1 MDNNRPRSREKKV
14 VDGGKDIHKRG
25 DGLGTG
31 PVGAGPEGTGGHGS
45 GSGGGGG
52 NFLRTGGGKLSLVVV
67 ILILLIGGGKGLF
80 GDSSDSLNEYV
91 PQQNDQISQ
100 STQTDSNTTN
110 GINDALAAGAENDD
124 SSQSAVTEDA
134 SGADEE
140 EESAAAEPAREK
152 FTAIKGNG
160 EDTVTIMVYMCGT
173 DLESKHGMGTN
184 DITEMTRANLS
195 DKINLIVYTGG
206 CSRWNN
212 NIISSKTNQIYRV
225 RNGQLERL
233 EADLGPEVMTKPAT
247 LSSFIKYC
255 AKNYPADRNEIIF
268 WDHGGGSLSGYGYD
282 EKNPMS
288 GSMTLGGINTA
299 LKDGGVKFDFIGF
312 DACLMATVE
321 NALMLEQYGDYLIA
335 SEETE
340 PGVGWYYTNWLTELS
355 RNTSMSTVDIG
366 RRIVDDFVDVCDQK
380 CRGQKTTLSVVDLA
394 ELKATVPSEL
404 TDFAKSTNELIQKKE
419 YKQVSS
425 ARYNTREFA
434 QSSKIDQV
442 DLVHLC
448 TNMGTKE
455 GNDLAKVLRAAVKYN
470 RTAACM
476 NNANGLSIYFPY
488 KKAGNVKNAIA
499 TYQQIGMDTE
509 YSKCIQEFA
518 GLEVSGQI
526 SAGGAST
533 PMPSLFGSLVGGGS
547 AQPASGGSADLI
559 SQMLGSM
566 LSGSSNAGAYG
577 FDSAMLSFL
586 GGRSLST
593 EDTAEYISENYF
605 DPEGLVW
612 TKNSLG
618 EYVISLPEE
627 QWGLVE
633 DCELNVFFDDG
644 KGYID
649 LGLDNV
655 FDLDDK
661 GNLIGDY
668 DNTWL
673 AINKQPVAY
682 YHLDTIEEGDA
693 YTITG
698 YVPAMLNGE
707 RVELILVFDNENPYG
722 YIAGARSVYAD
733 GETETVAKS
742 LTGVSK
748 GDKVEFICDYY
759 TYDGEYKDTFY
770 LGDPMILTGDDE
782 IANVDVGK
790 NRVKVM
796 YRLTDIYQQN
806 YWTPELPR

>member
-25 DGLGTG
+25 EGLGTG
-31 PVGAGPEGTGGHGS
+31 PVGTGHDGGS
-45 GSGGGGG
+45 GGSGGGGK
-52 NFLRTGGGKLSLVVV
+52 NPLRTGGGKLSLVVIV
-67 ILILLIGGGKGLF
+67 LLLLFGGGKGLL
-80 GDSSDSLNEYV
+80 GGGGSSDELSTYV
-91 PQQNDQISQ
+91 APQDAQTTQQGQTAQSSQ
-100 STQTDSNTTN
+100 ENSASTPAGTAQDTEQGDLQEDGTDSA
-110 GINDALAAGAENDD
+110 DADDAAPAEIRERF
-124 SSQSAVTEDA
+124 TE
-134 SGADEE
+134 
-140 EESAAAEPAREK
+140 
-152 FTAIKGNG
+152 IKGNG
-160 EDTVTIMVYMCGT
+160 NDTVTIMVYMCGT

-247 LSSFIKYC
+247 LTSFIKYC

-288 GSMTLGGINTA
+288 GSMTLAGINTA

-355 RNTSMSTVDIG
+355 RNTSMPTVDIG
-366 RRIVDDFVDVCDQK
+366 KRIIDDFVDVCDQK

-394 ELKATVPSEL
+394 ELKATVPAEL
-404 TDFAKSTNELIQKKE
+404 TDFAKSTNDLIQKKE
-419 YKQVSS
+419 YKQVSN
-425 ARYNTREFA
+425 ARNNTREFA

-455 GNDLAKVLRAAVKYN
+455 GNDLARVIKAAVKYN

-499 TYQQIGMDTE
+499 TYQAIGMDSE

-526 SAGGAST
+526 SAGGASS
-533 PMPSLFGSLVGGGS
+533 PMPSLFGALVGGGS
-547 AQPASGGSADLI
+547 AQPASGGSSDLI
-559 SQMLGSM
+559 MQMLGGM
-566 LSGSSNAGAYG
+566 LSGSSNAGSYG
-577 FDSAMLSFL
+577 FESSMLSFL
-586 GGRSLST
+586 GGRSLSN

-605 DPEGLVW
+605 DADNLVW
-612 TKNSLG
+612 TKNSQG
-618 EYVISLPEE
+618 EYVISLSED
-627 QWGLVE
+627 QWDLVE

-649 LGLDNV
+649 LGFDNV
-655 FDLDDK
+655 FNLDDK

-673 AINKQPVAY
+673 SINRQPVAY
-682 YHLDTIEEGDA
+682 YYLDTVEEGDN
-693 YTITG
+693 YTISG

-707 RVELILVFDNENPYG
+707 RVELILVFNNDNPYG

-733 GETETVAKS
+733 GETETAAKS
-742 LTGVSK
+742 LTGINK
-748 GDKVEFICDYY
+748 GDKVEFLCDYY

-790 NRVKVM
+790 NKLKVM